1 MRYLLDTNAWVD
13 YLTGRYPTV
22 VARIQQSPPD
32 DLCLSSVVM
41 AELRYGAAKSRRKKL
56 NHDLLDTLAREVRCV
71 DFDLDGA
78 RTYGELRTTLEKRGT
93 PIGPYDMMIA
103 AHALSLGLVVVTD
116 NEREFRRVKSL
127 PVENWR
133 DRQNVS

>member
-1 MRYLLDTNAWVD
+1 MKYLLDTNAWVD
-13 YLTGRYPTV
+13 YLTGRFPTV
-22 VARIQQSPPD
+22 VARIQKSAPD

-41 AELRYGAAKSRRKKL
+41 AELRYGAEKSRRKKF

-78 RTYGELRTTLEKRGT
+78 RTYGELRTRLEKRGT

-103 AHALSLGLVVVTD
+103 AHALSLGLTVVTD
-116 NEREFRRVKSL
+116 NEHEFRRVRSL

-133 DRQNVS
+133 DRRD

>member
-1 MRYLLDTNAWVD
+1 MKYLLDTNAWVD
-13 YLTGRYPTV
+13 YLTGRYPSV
-22 VARIQQSPPD
+22 VAHIQKSPPD

-41 AELRYGAAKSRRKKL
+41 AELRYGAATSQRKKF
-56 NHDLLDTLAREVRCV
+56 NHDLLDTLAREVRCA

-103 AHALSLGLVVVTD
+103 AHALSLGLILVTD
-116 NEREFRRVKSL
+116 NENEFRRVKSL
-127 PVENWR
+127 SVENWR
-133 DRQNVS
+133 DRQD

>member
-1 MRYLLDTNAWVD
+1 MRYLLDTNVWVD
-13 YLTGRYPTV
+13 YLTGRFPTV
-22 VARIQQSPPD
+22 VARIQKSTPD

-41 AELRYGAAKSRRKKL
+41 AELRYGAEKSRRKKP

-103 AHALSLGLVVVTD
+103 AHALSLGLVLVTD
-116 NEREFRRVKSL
+116 NEREFRLVKSL

-133 DRQNVS
+133 DRQD

>member
-1 MRYLLDTNAWVD
+1 MRYLLDTNSWVD

-22 VARIQQSPPD
+22 VARIQKSPPD

-41 AELRYGAAKSRRKKL
+41 AELRYGAEKSRRKKF

-71 DFDLDGA
+71 DFDLDAA

-93 PIGPYDMMIA
+93 HIGPYDMMIA
-103 AHALSLGLVVVTD
+103 AHALSLDLIVVSD
-116 NEREFRRVKSL
+116 NERAFRRVKAL
-127 PVENWR
+127 QVDNWR
-133 DRQNVS
+133 DR

>member
-1 MRYLLDTNAWVD
+1 MKYLLDTNAWVD
-13 YLTGRYPTV
+13 YLTGRFPTV
-22 VARIQQSPPD
+22 VARIQKSTPD

-41 AELRYGAAKSRRKKL
+41 AELRFGTENSQRKKF
-56 NHDLLDTLAREVRCV
+56 NHDLLDALAREVRCV

-78 RTYGELRTTLEKRGT
+78 RTYGELRTTLEKRGI

-103 AHALSLGLVVVTD
+103 AHALSLGLILITD

-133 DRQNVS
+133 DRQD

>member
-1 MRYLLDTNAWVD
+1 MKYLLDTNAWVD

-22 VARIQQSPPD
+22 VAHIQKSRPD

-41 AELRYGAAKSRRKKL
+41 AELRYGVEKSRRKKF
-56 NHDLLDTLAREVRCV
+56 NHEMLDTLAREVRCA
-71 DFDLDGA
+71 DFDQDGA
-78 RTYGELRTTLEKRGT
+78 RTYGELRATLEKRGT

-103 AHALSLGLVVVTD
+103 AHALSLGLIVVTD
-116 NEREFRRVKSL
+116 NEHEFRRVRSL

-133 DRQNVS
+133 DRKN

>member
-13 YLTGRYPTV
+13 YLTGRHPTV
-22 VARIQQSPPD
+22 VARIQKSLPD

-41 AELRYGAAKSRRKKL
+41 AELRYGAEKSRRKKR

-103 AHALSLGLVVVTD
+103 AHALSLGLIVVTD
-116 NEREFRRVKSL
+116 NEHEFRRVKSL

-133 DRQNVS
+133 DRQD

>member
-1 MRYLLDTNAWVD
+1 MKYLLDTNAWVD
-13 YLTGRYPTV
+13 YLTGRYPRV
-22 VARIQQSPPD
+22 VARIQESPPD

-41 AELRYGAAKSRRKKL
+41 AELRYGAEKSRRKQF
-56 NHDLLDTLAREVRCV
+56 NHDLLDTLAREVRCA

-103 AHALSLGLVVVTD
+103 AHALSLGLILVTD
-116 NEREFRRVKSL
+116 NENEFRRVKSL

-133 DRQNVS
+133 DRQD

>member
-13 YLTGRYPTV
+13 YLTGRFPNV
-22 VARIQQSPPD
+22 VSRIQKSPPD

-41 AELRYGAAKSRRKKL
+41 AELRYGAAKSRRKKF

-78 RTYGELRTTLEKRGT
+78 RTYGDLRTARENSGT
-93 PIGPYDMMIA
+93 PLGPYDMMIA
-103 AHALSLGLVVVTD
+103 AHALSLGLIVVTD
-116 NEREFRRVKSL
+116 NESEFRRVKSL
-127 PVENWR
+127 RIENWR
-133 DRQNVS
+133 KIKD

>member
-1 MRYLLDTNAWVD
+1 MRYLLDTNVWVD
-13 YLTGRYPTV
+13 YLTGRFPTV
-22 VARIQQSPPD
+22 VARIQKSTPD

-41 AELRYGAAKSRRKKL
+41 AELRYGAEKSRRKKS

-78 RTYGELRTTLEKRGT
+78 RTYGGLRTTLEKRGT

-103 AHALSLGLVVVTD
+103 AHALSLGLVLVTD

-127 PVENWR
+127 RLENWR
-133 DRQNVS
+133 DGQD

>member
-1 MRYLLDTNAWVD
+1 MPGSTTSPDVTRPLS
-13 YLTGRYPTV
+13 P
-22 VARIQQSPPD
+22 RIQQSPPD

-41 AELRYGAAKSRRKKL
+41 AELRYGAEKSRRKKL
-56 NHDLLDTLAREVRCV
+56 NNDLLDTLAREVRCV

-103 AHALSLGLVVVTD
+103 AHALSLGLVLVTD

-127 PVENWR
+127 PDENWR
-133 DRQNVS
+133 DRVD

>member
-22 VARIQQSPPD
+22 VTRIQESRPD

-41 AELRYGAAKSRRKKL
+41 AELRYGAEKRQRKKS

-78 RTYGELRTTLEKRGT
+78 RIYGELRTALVERGS
-93 PIGPYDMMIA
+93 PLGPYDMMIA
-103 AHALSLGLVVVTD
+103 AHSLSLDLIMVTD
-116 NEREFRRVKSL
+116 NEREFKRVKSL
-127 PVENWR
+127 RVENWR
-133 DRQNVS
+133 DRRG

>member
-41 AELRYGAAKSRRKKL
+41 AELRYGAEKSRRKKL
-56 NHDLLDTLAREVRCV
+56 DR
-71 DFDLDGA
+71 
-78 RTYGELRTTLEKRGT
+78 K
-93 PIGPYDMMIA
+93 
-103 AHALSLGLVVVTD
+103 SVV
-116 NEREFRRVKSL
+116 
-127 PVENWR
+127 
-133 DRQNVS
+133 